1 MPGPLIEPQLS
12 QQLSDLA
19 FRVPEVLLLEMMLPI
34 GNLIRW
40 RTVYTRDSPIDVLA
54 ELYAEFGSM
63 DGYVLWIGC
72 PDVNVELSRCLSWA
86 QVLEAFHYHR
96 GGLTD
101 RITLV
106 CVLTPVGP
114 WMPGAASDMVL
125 ACASPSVSSRLTD
138 VILAT
143 TPQIPN
149 HRRIS
154 IVVSDTITNRIYDTA
169 SFDTGMGCSTLLR
182 YTSRMSQLATPFFN
196 MTHGMGFNRMV
207 LPRSGPLKSLGYLG
221 MSEKQTLMF
230 RAEASG
236 LHGDGKRDESSQ
248 RFVDDRVL
256 PGKRSRKAKTQD
268 SADSADLQQ
277 MLAAFAEEEEAE
289 EQKVLAEFADYDED
303 KEMSTPATSEAALEE
318 EEEEAALEE
327 DAAVTP
333 PTPPAA
339 PASDSLSSTPDLVAP
354 TPDLAAP
361 TPLPAASDEALSSA
375 KVAPPT

>member
-1 MPGPLIEPQLS
+1 M
-12 QQLSDLA
+12 
-19 FRVPEVLLLEMMLPI
+19 
-34 GNLIRW
+34 
-40 RTVYTRDSPIDVLA
+40 YTRDSPIDVLA

-72 PDVNVELSRCLSWA
+72 PDVNVELSRCLSWT

-96 GGLTD
+96 GGLAD

-114 WMPGAASDMVL
+114 WMPGTASDTVL
-125 ACASPSVSSRLTD
+125 AYASPSVSSRLTD
-138 VILAT
+138 VMLAT
-143 TPQIPN
+143 TPPIPN

-221 MSEKQTLMF
+221 MSEKQTLVF

-236 LHGDGKRDESSQ
+236 LHGGGKRGESSQ
-248 RFVDDRVL
+248 SAASSSTFVDSRAL
-256 PGKRSRKAKTQD
+256 PKKRSRKAKTRD
-268 SADSADLQQ
+268 TADLQQ
-277 MLAAFAEEEEAE
+277 MLDMFAEEEAE
-289 EQKVLAEFADYDED
+289 EQKVLAEMGEYDDD
-303 KEMSTPATSEAALEE
+303 KESSSPATSEAQEEEEVLEE
-318 EEEEAALEE
+318 EEEEEVLEE
-327 DAAVTP
+327 A
-333 PTPPAA
+333 PAA
-339 PASDSLSSTPDLVAP
+339 TPAT
-354 TPDLAAP
+354 
-361 TPLPAASDEALSSA
+361 
-375 KVAPPT
+375 

>member
-1 MPGPLIEPQLS
+1 MSGPAIAAPWDAASNADTSSELAFTRWAPDQTIAPATGSLAPFASEVASPLYMPGPLIEPHLS

-19 FRVPEVLLLEMMLPI
+19 FRVPEVLLLEIMLPI

-72 PDVNVELSRCLSWA
+72 PDVNVEVSRCISWA
-86 QVLEAFHYHR
+86 QVLEAFRYHH

-114 WMPGAASDMVL
+114 WMPGTASDTVL
-125 ACASPSVSSRLTD
+125 AYASPSVSSRLTD
-138 VILAT
+138 VMLAT
-143 TPQIPN
+143 AAPIPN
-149 HRRIS
+149 HRRIN
-154 IVVSDTITNRIYDTA
+154 IVVSDMVTNRIYDTA

-236 LHGDGKRDESSQ
+236 LHGEGKRDESSQ

-256 PGKRSRKAKTQD
+256 PGKRSRKTKTQD
-268 SADSADLQQ
+268 SAGSADLQAL
-277 MLAAFAEEEEAE
+277 LAAFAEEE
-289 EQKVLAEFADYDED
+289 
-303 KEMSTPATSEAALEE
+303 
-318 EEEEAALEE
+318 
-327 DAAVTP
+327 
-333 PTPPAA
+333 
-339 PASDSLSSTPDLVAP
+339 P
-354 TPDLAAP
+354 TPDLAEP
-361 TPLPAASDEALSSA
+361 TTLPTASDEALSSA
-375 KVAPPT
+375 KVVPPT

>member
-19 FRVPEVLLLEMMLPI
+19 FRVPEVLLLEIMLPI

-86 QVLEAFHYHR
+86 QVLEAFRYHH

-114 WMPGAASDMVL
+114 WMPGTASDTVL
-125 ACASPSVSSRLTD
+125 AYASPSVSSRLTD
-138 VILAT
+138 VMLAT
-143 TPQIPN
+143 AAPIPT
-149 HRRIS
+149 HRRIN
-154 IVVSDTITNRIYDTA
+154 IVVSDMVTNRIYDTA

-236 LHGDGKRDESSQ
+236 LHGEGKRDESSQ

-256 PGKRSRKAKTQD
+256 PGKRSRKKKTQD
-268 SADSADLQQ
+268 SAGSADLEAL
-277 MLAAFAEEEEAE
+277 LAAFAEDEEAE
-289 EQKVLAEFADYDED
+289 EQKVLAEFA
-303 KEMSTPATSEAALEE
+303 SSPATSDAALEE

-339 PASDSLSSTPDLVAP
+339 PAADSLPS

-361 TPLPAASDEALSSA
+361 TPLPAASDEALSSE

>member
-1 MPGPLIEPQLS
+1 M
-12 QQLSDLA
+12 
-19 FRVPEVLLLEMMLPI
+19 
-34 GNLIRW
+34 
-40 RTVYTRDSPIDVLA
+40 YTRDSPIDVLA

-72 PDVNVELSRCLSWA
+72 PDVNVEVSRCISWA
-86 QVLEAFHYHR
+86 QVLEAFRYHH

-114 WMPGAASDMVL
+114 WMPGTASDTVL
-125 ACASPSVSSRLTD
+125 AYASPSVSSRLTD
-138 VILAT
+138 VMLAT
-143 TPQIPN
+143 AAPIPN
-149 HRRIS
+149 HRRIN
-154 IVVSDTITNRIYDTA
+154 IVVSDMVTNRIYDTA

-289 EQKVLAEFADYDED
+289 EQKVLAEFA
-303 KEMSTPATSEAALEE
+303 SSPATSDAALEE

-327 DAAVTP
+327 EEEEAAFEEDAAVTP
-333 PTPPAA
+333 PAPPAT
-339 PASDSLSSTPDLVAP
+339 PASDPVTSTPNLATS
-354 TPDLAAP
+354 TP
-361 TPLPAASDEALSSA
+361 ALDRANSTEE
-375 KVAPPT
+375 VIT